1 LISQYLSFLDIFAAI
16 IWLVILSVVVNNQAN
31 KITNLEIKPYYVRN
45 FYIKVLYGIS
55 FTVIYLTIMGGGDT
69 KAYWDGAVVL
79 NKLFFNSPSLYF
91 DAISSLPSDEN
102 RLIHF
107 SIETGFPP
115 GWIYREPQGWFISQ
129 ITSLISLVSFRSL
142 FATIVIFSYFVSRAT
157 WKIFELISKLNLH
170 SIRVAAWCMLY
181 VPSVGFWCSGV
192 TKDTLIYISIL
203 NILYYVLDVLI
214 IKSKFKIKHVIGI
227 LFFIFL
233 ISQIRSFALAATFVP
248 LLAAFGIRLT
258 KRFGTNIFAKTIIR
272 LMIIGIGAFGFIT
285 VFSSSFV
292 SELAQEA
299 AVIQGDFKKN
309 LLYTGKKYDIG
320 VVDGT
325 PAGMIRLFPIS
336 VFYGIYKPFIYESL
350 SPTLILNGLESTILV
365 LMTLNF
371 FFVGNVLK
379 KIKRVRSNEFL
390 VFAFVF
396 VILIGFMAGYT
407 SVLFGV
413 LVRIRAP
420 LLPFLFLIFTTKPE
434 EIFKPE
440 TELLTENK

>member
-1 LISQYLSFLDIFAAI
+1 MISQYLSFLDIFAAI
-16 IWLVILSVVVNNQAN
+16 IWLVILSVIVNNQAN

-69 KAYWDGAVVL
+69 QAYWDGAVVL
-79 NKLFFNSPSLYF
+79 NKLFFKSPSLYF

-115 GWIYREPQGWFISQ
+115 GWIYREPQGWFVSQ
-129 ITSLISLVSFRSL
+129 ITSVISLVSFRSL

-170 SIRVAAWCMLY
+170 STRVAAWCMLY
-181 VPSVGFWCSGV
+181 VPSVGFWCSGI

-203 NILYYVLDVLI
+203 NILFYVLDLLI
-214 IKSKFKIKHVIGI
+214 IKSKIGVKHIVGI
-227 LFFIFL
+227 LFFMFL
-233 ISQIRSFALAATFVP
+233 MSQIRSFALAATFVP

-258 KRFGTNIFAKTIIR
+258 KRFGQNFFAKLVLR

-285 VFSSSFV
+285 LFSSSFV

-299 AVIQGDFKKN
+299 AVVQGDFKN
-309 LLYTGKKYDIG
+309 NETYTGKKYDIG

-371 FFVGNVLK
+371 LFVGNVFK

-390 VFAFVF
+390 IFAFVF
-396 VILIGFMAGYT
+396 VLLIGFMAGYT
-407 SVLFGV
+407 SVLYGV

-434 EIFKPE
+434 EILKPE

>member
-1 LISQYLSFLDIFAAI
+1 MISQYLSFIDIFAAI
-16 IWLVILSVVVNNQAN
+16 LWLVILSVVVNNQAS

-69 KAYWDGAVVL
+69 QAYWDGAVVL
-79 NKLFFNSPSLYF
+79 NKLFFKSPSLYI
-91 DAISSLPSDEN
+91 DAITSSPSNEN

-115 GWIYREPQGWFISQ
+115 SWIYREEQGWFATKIA
-129 ITSLISLVSFRSL
+129 SLVSLVSFRSF
-142 FATIVIFSYFVSRAT
+142 FATVIIFSYFVSRAT
-157 WKIFELISKLNLH
+157 WKIFELVSKLNLH

-181 VPSVGFWCSGV
+181 VPSVGFWCSGI
-192 TKDTLIYISIL
+192 TKDTLIYVSIL
-203 NILYYVLDVLI
+203 NILYFSLDILVLKNRI
-214 IKSKFKIKHVIGI
+214 GIKHIFNFF
-227 LFFIFL
+227 LFVFI
-233 ISQIRSFALAATFVP
+233 ISQIRSFALAATFAP
-248 LLAAFGIRLT
+248 LIAAIGIRLT
-258 KRFGTNIFAKTIIR
+258 NRFGTNLFAKTIVR
-272 LMIIGIGAFGFIT
+272 FMIIGIGAFGFIT
-285 VFSSSFV
+285 LFSSSFV

-299 AVIQGDFKKN
+299 AVVQGDFKN
-309 LLYTGKKYDIG
+309 NETYTGKKYDIG

-336 VFYGIYKPFIYESL
+336 VFYGIYKPFIYESF
-350 SPTLILNGLESTILV
+350 SPTLILNGLESTLLV

-371 FFVGNVLK
+371 FFVGNVFK
-379 KIKRVRSNEFL
+379 KIKRIRSNEFL
-390 VFAFVF
+390 IFAFVF

-407 SVLFGV
+407 SVLYGV

-434 EIFKPE
+434 EALKPK